1 MFVVFIAANV
11 KSIAEGGIKFY
22 KIYFSCAAF
31 SNAMLA
37 DVDVDVH
44 ALGSCIRRNNFANA

>member
-1 MFVVFIAANV
+1 V
-11 KSIAEGGIKFY
+11 KSNAEGGVKFY